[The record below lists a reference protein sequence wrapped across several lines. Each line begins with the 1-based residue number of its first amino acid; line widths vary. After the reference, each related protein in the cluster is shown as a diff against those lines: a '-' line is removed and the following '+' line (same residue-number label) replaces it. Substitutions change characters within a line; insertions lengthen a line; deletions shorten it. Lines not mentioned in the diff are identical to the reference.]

1 MLSTSVKDKFTSL
14 PLEIQE
20 HGFVHELFKK
30 CRTNSK
36 RLEDIEQLET
46 KLKAGAKLTA
56 PQLEKINRKESI

>member
-20 HGFVHELFKK
+20 HGFVRELFKR

-36 RLEDIEQLET
+36 RLEDIEQGEA

-56 PQLEKINRKESI
+56 P